1 MVNVNSS
8 EFDGNWG
15 DGRGYTAPSRY
26 NFILDTDSYKL
37 SHFLGYN
44 PDITNVYS
52 YAESRGGKYPAT
64 VFTGMQRYAK
74 MLADVRVTRADV
86 AEAREFAREHGVPF
100 NEEDWL
106 NIVFKH
112 RGRIPVRIKAA
123 PEGLLVPTRNVLATV
138 ENTDPTMPWLTSYI
152 ETSLLRAIWYPITVA
167 TRVHYMKQRIKPY
180 YDATS
185 DVGDMGFSVLDFS
198 ARGCASKES
207 AEVGGM
213 AHLLSFVGSDN
224 LPAIMAARSV
234 YDEHMAAYSVAA
246 TEHSVTTSWGRGGE
260 DTSVEYLIENMMP
273 ENGILSMVGDTWNIY
288 EFIRKVARHQ
298 NKIANKGGTVVI
310 RPDSGDML
318 QVLPQVYDLMNE
330 LFAREKNAKGYNVF
344 KNAKVLQGDG
354 INEVTVEEPF
364 RLAMAL
370 GISADSIMTGSGGG
384 LMQSNIDRDTCKF
397 AFKASNVTMRDGTEV
412 PVAKDPITD
421 PGKRSKQGRLFLTRD
436 GNMYGTSDDLTVH
449 ETDLLRTVY
458 ENGKLS
464 NMESL
469 ATIRERLASQ

>member
-1 MVNVNSS
+1 MFNRTN
-8 EFDGNWG
+8 
-15 DGRGYTAPSRY
+15 P
-26 NFILDTDSYKL
+26 IMDTDSYKF
-37 SHFLGYN
+37 SHYQFYN

-74 MLADVRVTRADV
+74 MLADVSVTRADV

-100 NEEDWL
+100 NEEGWL
-106 NIVFKH
+106 TIVH
-112 RGRIPVRIKAA
+112 GHGGRIPVRIKAA
-123 PEGLLVPTRNVLATV
+123 PEGLLIPTRNVLATV

-185 DVGDMGFSVLDFS
+185 DTGDMGFGVLDFS
-198 ARGCASKES
+198 ARGCSSREA

-224 LPAIMAARSV
+224 IPAVMAARQV
-234 YDEHMAAYSVAA
+234 YGEHMAAYSVPA

-260 DTSVEYLIENMMP
+260 DTSVEYIIERMP

-298 NKIANKGGTVVI
+298 DKIVNKGGTVVI

-330 LFAREKNAKGYNVF
+330 LFAYEKNAKGYRVF

-364 RLAMAL
+364 RMAMTL

-384 LMQSNIDRDTCKF
+384 LMQANIDRDTCKF
-397 AFKASNVTMRDGTEV
+397 AFKASNVTINGVDV
-412 PVAKDPITD
+412 PIAKDPITD
-421 PGKRSKQGRLFLTRD
+421 PGKRSKMGRLSLIAMPISRD
-436 GNMYGTSDDLTVH
+436 KYSYTTVADGQLRDPSM
-449 ETDLLRTVY
+449 EVLRTVY
-458 ENGKLS
+458 EDGNLY